1 MANWNDPQ
9 GTRPG
14 FGTEGFTGASVPRTR
29 EVFDAGL
36 RSYMLS
42 IYNYMTSG
50 VLLTG
55 IVALLFSSGGVSSP
69 AARVFLTG
77 GPLAWVIM
85 LAPLGF
91 VFAMSFGAN
100 RFSKGTLQLLYWAF
114 AVVMGLSLST
124 IFLVYTGT
132 SIAATFFA
140 TAGAFAGLS
149 LYGYTTNRDLSAF
162 GTFLVMGVVGLI
174 VASLL
179 NLWLQSEGLM
189 WAISFLGVLIFA
201 GLTAYDTQRLKASY
215 THLRGTE
222 FAGKMVVLGALQL
235 YLDFI
240 NMFLFLLRFM
250 GNNRSSARTEAISPR
265 PGCTTAPRA
274 FSLPGPPD
282 RIGASARRNVGER
295 IVAGA

>member
-9 GTRPG
+9 TTRTPWGEPAASAGVVGAPRVGT
-14 FGTEGFTGASVPRTR
+14 V
-29 EVFDAGL
+29 DQGL

-55 IVALLFSSGGVSSP
+55 IVALLFSSGGVNSP

-77 GPLAWVIM
+77 GLLAWILM
-85 LAPLGF
+85 LAPLAI

-100 RFSKGTLQLLYWAF
+100 RFAKSTLQMLYWGF
-114 AVVMGLSLST
+114 AVLMGLSLST
-124 IFLVYTGT
+124 IFLVYTGG

-149 LYGYTTNRDLSAF
+149 LVGYTTKKDLSAF
-162 GTFLVMGVVGLI
+162 GTFLIMGVVGLI
-174 VASLL
+174 VASVI
-179 NLWLQSEGLM
+179 NMFVQSPGLM

-201 GLTAYDTQRLKASY
+201 GLTAYDTQRLKVSY
-215 THLRGTE
+215 YTMRGTE
-222 FAGKMVVLGALQL
+222 WAGKMIVLGALSL

-250 GNNRSSARTEAISPR
+250 GNS
-265 PGCTTAPRA
+265 
-274 FSLPGPPD
+274 
-282 RIGASARRNVGER
+282 RN
-295 IVAGA
+295 